1 MIKLYRKENS
11 QQADTIEA
19 ELRDLTLVYNRV
31 VVAEQEAKQ
40 MFGEEA
46 SLPVIMNKEQ
56 VVSGQ
61 EIAAYLQEL
70 RGLRRGWQRSQSDSY
85 YIDEDERFC

>member
-19 ELRDLTLVYNRV
+19 EFR
-31 VVAEQEAKQ
+31 
-40 MFGEEA
+40 EET
-46 SLPVIMNKEQ
+46 SLPVITDNEQ

-61 EIAAYLQEL
+61 EMPDDLQEL
-70 RGLRRGWQRSQSDSY
+70 RGLRRDWQRSQSDTCY
-85 YIDEDERFC
+85 VDEDERFC